1 MKDLTWLYICMV
13 MVEMYIYT
21 CSTCKNKTS
30 ILGIEPAF
38 ANFEKHAFKT
48 KLWFAK
54 IEKPGP
60 TSNLAP
66 K

>member
-1 MKDLTWLYICMV
+1 LKCISTLAQL
-13 MVEMYIYT
+13 VE
-21 CSTCKNKTS
+21 NKTF
-30 ILGIEPAF
+30 IPGIEPAF
-38 ANFEKHAFKT
+38 ANFEKPAFKT